1 MTQSK
6 QFAIIAL
13 ALALLIPALGHAQ
26 TKTFA
31 VTQFA
36 VHGPD
41 KYQYLKQGIQSMVV
55 SRLSWPGKLQAMD
68 AAKVDAAQ
76 PTPPASAAD
85 AQALLKKLHADYLV
99 YGSLTIAGEEASL
112 DMHFIDAAGKSTPKA
127 VQAKLANLVP
137 AMEKAVKEA
146 GAEIFQRPPSP
157 SQAGGSAPGGSKT
170 APPPNPDFVGSQS
183 ANDPQKSY
191 LNPNFRYAGPTQ
203 TTGVWRSQAL
213 QYASSGVAVADVNG
227 DGKNE
232 IVVLG
237 TASVEVFSHANEQLV
252 PIARYDPPTN
262 FQLLNISTFDINGDG
277 SAEIIVSARY
287 FKEPRAFVL
296 EMASGKLELKY
307 RDIPLYLNVVPTPPD
322 FTRTLVGSRPDTRE
336 VFAKGVNQITFSGG
350 QAVVGSPVT
359 LPKKANAFNF
369 AFLPEKAGYRVILS
383 EDGDRLGVYTAKG
396 ERVALTE
403 EEYAGSGIGVEHDPM
418 MAPMDRPRND
428 YLWLYYYIPL
438 PLLVANLDT
447 DPHYELL
454 VSRNISVAAQ
464 FFENYRSFS
473 QGEIHALFWDGV
485 GLNLKWK
492 TRRIKG
498 TISGYALGDVDNDG
512 KQELVVSLNTW
523 PGAVGVVNRKT
534 VIMAYSLDSEGANTK
549 DTDYSNIQ
557 DVD

>member
-6 QFAIIAL
+6 LYLPIAL
-13 ALALLIPALGHAQ
+13 ALVLLVPALGHTQ

-31 VTQFA
+31 VTQFT

-55 SRLSWPGKLQAMD
+55 SRLSWPGRLQAMD
-68 AAKVDAAQ
+68 ATKVDAAQ
-76 PTPPASAAD
+76 PAPPASEAEAL
-85 AQALLKKLHADYLV
+85 ALLKKLHADYIV

-112 DMHFIDAAGKSTPKA
+112 DMHFLDAAGKSWPKA

-157 SQAGGSAPGGSKT
+157 SQAAGAGPGGKT
-170 APPPNPDFVGSQS
+170 PLPPNAAFLASQ
-183 ANDPQKSY
+183 ADNDSQKSY

-203 TTGVWRSQAL
+203 TPGVWRSQAL
-213 QYASSGVAVADVNG
+213 PYASSGIAVGDVTG

-237 TASVEVFSHANEQLV
+237 TASVEVFRYTNEQLV
-252 PIARYDPPTN
+252 PVAKYEPPTN
-262 FQLLNISTFDINGDG
+262 FQLLNVSTFDINGDG

-287 FKEPRAFVL
+287 FKEPRSFVL
-296 EMASGKLELKY
+296 EHVGGKLELKH
-307 RDIPLYLNVVPTPPD
+307 RDIALYLNVATLPPD
-322 FTRTLVGSRPDTRE
+322 FTRALVGSRPDPRE
-336 VFAKGVNQITFSGG
+336 VFTRGVSQVSFNGG
-350 QAVVGSPVT
+350 QAVMGST
-359 LPKKANAFNF
+359 ISLPKKANAFNF
-369 AFLPEKAGYRVILS
+369 AFLPEKAGYRVILA
-383 EDGDRLGVYTAKG
+383 EDDHLGVYSAKG

-438 PLLVANLDT
+438 PILVANLDT
-447 DPHYELL
+447 DPHHEIL

-473 QGEIHALFWDGV
+473 QGEIHALYWDGV

-498 TISGYALGDVDNDG
+498 TITGYALADIYNDG
-512 KQELVVSLNTW
+512 KPQLVVALNTW
-523 PGAVGVVNRKT
+523 PGAMGVMNRKT
-534 VIMAYSLDSEGANTK
+534 VIMAYSLDTEGAGSAGTEYGNV
-549 DTDYSNIQ
+549 Q
-557 DVD
+557 DID

>member
-6 QFAIIAL
+6 MFLPVVL
-13 ALALLIPALGHAQ
+13 ALALLVPALGHAQ

-31 VTQFA
+31 VTQFT

-68 AAKVDAAQ
+68 SAKVDAAQ
-76 PTPPASAAD
+76 PTPLASEAD
-85 AQALLKKLHADYLV
+85 AQALLKKLKVDYVV
-99 YGSLTIAGEEASL
+99 YGSLTITGEEASL
-112 DMHFIDAAGKSTPKA
+112 DMHFIDAHGKSTPKSA
-127 VQAKLANLVP
+127 QAKLANLVP
-137 AMEKAVKEA
+137 ALEKTVKEA

-157 SQAGGSAPGGSKT
+157 SQAGGAAPGGSKMP
-170 APPPNPDFVGSQS
+170 PPPNADFVASQG
-183 ANDPQKSY
+183 ANDAQKNY

-203 TTGVWRSQAL
+203 TPGVWRSQAL
-213 QYASSGVAVADVNG
+213 AYASGGVAVGDVTG

-237 TASVEVFSHANEQLV
+237 TATVEVFAYAGEQLTPV
-252 PIARYDPPTN
+252 AKYEPPTN
-262 FQLLNISTFDINGDG
+262 FQLLNINTFDINGDG
-277 SAEIIVSARY
+277 RAEIIVSARY

-296 EMASGKLELKY
+296 EYDGGKLDLKY
-307 RDIPLYLNVVPTPPD
+307 RDIPLYLNVASVPPE
-322 FTRTLVGSRPDTRE
+322 FSKVLVGSRPETRE
-336 VFAKGVNQITFSGG
+336 VFTKGVYQVSFNGG
-350 QAVVGSPVT
+350 QAVVGSPIN

-369 AFLPEKAGYRVILS
+369 AFMPEKAGYRVILA
-383 EDGDRLGVYTAKG
+383 EDGDHLGVYTAKG

-403 EEYAGSGIGVEHDPM
+403 EEYAGSGIGIEHDPM

-438 PLLVANLDT
+438 PILVANLDT
-447 DPHYELL
+447 DPTHEIL

-473 QGEIHALFWDGV
+473 QGEIHALYWDGV
-485 GLNLKWK
+485 GLSLKWK

-498 TISGYALGDVDNDG
+498 TISGYALADINHDG

-523 PGAVGVVNRKT
+523 PGAAGVVNRKT
-534 VIMAYSLDSEGANTK
+534 IIMAYSLDSEGANTQ
-549 DTDYSNIQ
+549 DADYGNIQ
-557 DVD
+557 DIN